1 MQNLSVEELYQIY
14 NGFIVPQPRRER
26 RDRQRHVTEVSTKLE
41 CEGQIPTEM
50 DQIVQRI
57 KVVHVVG
64 EKRSSSD
71 FYEQEVKNFCST
83 PKRSRIDYTSSK
95 LGSKLLQIGTLT
107 DNQMVQ

>member
-26 RDRQRHVTEVSTKLE
+26 RDRQRHVTEVSTKFE
-41 CEGQIPTEM
+41 CGEQIPTEM

-57 KVVHVVG
+57 KVVHVVS

-71 FYEQEVKNFCST
+71 IYEQNVQNFSST
-83 PKRSRIDYTSSK
+83 PKRSRIDFTCLK
-95 LGSKLLQIGTLT
+95 LGSKFLQIGTLA
-107 DNQMVQ
+107 DNQMV